1 MVMHLVFCVLQDVE
15 LIEIGDG
22 TSDQAVERQNED
34 DGADDAVDEPHRAD
48 VEVSAHLIDK
58 ESNHTP
64 PQQSAHDDEGITDN
78 HVVEL
83 VFRQGETETRKQ
95 GDNKEHNERIA
106 QGEQEPRHHI
116 PQVVITLVDI
126 LLDLAHR
133 VMENHVNCIDNED
146 DTTDNLQDVDV
157 VGDEIGHERN
167 AQAHQQTIEQIAGG
181 SPHPGEE
188 PRIASL
194 VQGALNA

>member
-1 MVMHLVFCVLQDVE
+1 M
-15 LIEIGDG
+15 EIGDG
-22 TSDQAVERQNED
+22 AGDQAVERQNED

-48 VEVSAHLIDK
+48 VEVSAHLIDE

-64 PQQSAHDDEGITDN
+64 PQQSTHDDEGITDN

-83 VFRQGETETRKQ
+83 VFRQGKAETRKQ
-95 GDNKEHNERIA
+95 WDNKEHNERIA
-106 QGEQEPRHHI
+106 QGEQESRHHI

-133 VMENHVNCIDNED
+133 VMENHVNGIDNED
-146 DTTDNLQDVDV
+146 DATDNLQDVNV

-188 PRIASL
+188 TRIASL